1 MDLQTEF
8 LLCRLPFRS
17 MAQGGRELRAH
28 RIIVATGAWLD
39 HLVSLAQQVHAN
51 AVGLCV
57 HQVFSRRIRED
68 RDIACYTSLTDVN
81 IVIVT

>member
-1 MDLQTEF
+1 MDLQTEI
-8 LLCRLPFRS
+8 LLCRLRFRS
-17 MAQGGRELRAH
+17 MPQCGRELRAQ
-28 RIIVATGAWLD
+28 RTIVATGACLK

-57 HQVFSRRIRED
+57 HQVFSRKIRDD

-81 IVIVT
+81 IVIAT